1 MSASREYTPA
11 SFPYEASGDAWPTRS
26 EVQLEGNN
34 MDMGE
39 QIHGMLNI
47 GRRIVSDEHMWSCE
61 TSRAL
66 NGMLNCIMS
75 YRLLQVIVVC

>member
-1 MSASREYTPA
+1 
-11 SFPYEASGDAWPTRS
+11 
-26 EVQLEGNN
+26 
-34 MDMGE
+34 
-39 QIHGMLNI
+39 MLNI

-61 TSRAL
+61 MNRAL